1 MFGFLS
7 IFAVSLYAITGGPS
21 VGKTSI
27 IKELENMG
35 EVTCREA
42 ATDII
47 SEYQSNGVA
56 HPWELSGFESQVYF
70 EKVTREKD
78 ALTKAK
84 DQGKKKVF
92 TDRGLLDTLVY
103 LETNN
108 KLNTDEYLKVNDHLK
123 SLCLTDHYK
132 AVFFV
137 EPYTGSEFIADDT
150 GVRHEDTT
158 EAIRLGLET
167 KRTYAKAGI
176 PIIIVP
182 PHMTPKQRAEF
193 VLEKLHN
200 LEKSAQ

>member
-1 MFGFLS
+1 MFGYLS

-35 EVTCREA
+35 EMTCREA

-47 SEYQSNGVA
+47 SQYQSNGVS
-56 HPWELSGFESQVYF
+56 HPWELSGFESEVYF
-70 EKVTREKD
+70 EKVTREKA
-78 ALTKAK
+78 ALAKA
-84 DQGKKKVF
+84 DDLGKKKVF

-108 KLNTDEYLKVNDHLK
+108 KLNTDEYRKVNDHLK
-123 SLCLTDHYK
+123 SLPLTDHYK
-132 AVFFV
+132 AAFYV
-137 EPYTGSEFIADDT
+137 EPYAGSEFIADDT
-150 GVRHEDTT
+150 GVRHENTT
-158 EAIRLGLET
+158 EALRLGLEA

-176 PIIIVP
+176 PVIVVP

-193 VLEKLHN
+193 VLEKLTQ
-200 LEKSAQ
+200 LERTQ